1 MDFIKQIEKLTPLSP
16 SEDIDWKQIEKLLAG
31 TCFRGMKETP
41 QNPVFHAEGDVYR
54 HTQLVCG
61 ELTKSPAFY
70 VLPHRQRAEL
80 FLAALL
86 HDIGKVKTTRKEDG
100 IWVSPHHS
108 ATGSRIT
115 REFLWRD
122 CGLCG
127 ERDRMIFRE
136 SVCGLI
142 RYHTLPLHMM
152 EKENPEKKA
161 REVGSI
167 GELAEDFSWKL
178 LCMLAEADVK
188 GRIAEDIEEEL
199 ALVSLSGMI
208 AEEAGCLCAPCHF
221 EDSHTRRAYFS
232 GRNVYPEQILFDD
245 TWGEIIMLS
254 GLPGTG
260 KDTWVQK
267 NCPGLPVVSLD
278 DIRKEKRVR
287 PTDQQGKVIQTAK
300 ERAREYLRKKQP
312 FIWNATDLTLDTR
325 KKLTSMFEQYKA
337 GVRIVYLETS
347 WSSMI
352 ERNDGRTAAVPA
364 AIINR
369 MLKTTVPPMSYEA
382 RTVEWLCV

>member
-1 MDFIKQIEKLTPLSP
+1 
-16 SEDIDWKQIEKLLAG
+16 
-31 TCFRGMKETP
+31 
-41 QNPVFHAEGDVYR
+41 
-54 HTQLVCG
+54 
-61 ELTKSPAFY
+61 
-70 VLPHRQRAEL
+70 
-80 FLAALL
+80 
-86 HDIGKVKTTRKEDG
+86 
-100 IWVSPHHS
+100 
-108 ATGSRIT
+108 
-115 REFLWRD
+115 
-122 CGLCG
+122 
-127 ERDRMIFRE
+127 
-136 SVCGLI
+136 
-142 RYHTLPLHMM
+142 M

-325 KKLTSMFEQYKA
+325 KKLTGLFEQYEA